1 MFDWILNMLQG
12 IINMVFIEL
21 TINSMVEVVKTH
33 LFLNLFTLDMWPK
46 FKVCTFMCHQR
57 TSEAIMQKIS
67 RTFQILTLNL
77 LQMCSV
83 TYEIFKV
90 SRNIQQK
97 IGFVKAH

>member
-1 MFDWILNMLQG
+1 
-12 IINMVFIEL
+12 
-21 TINSMVEVVKTH
+21 
-33 LFLNLFTLDMWPK
+33 
-46 FKVCTFMCHQR
+46 
-57 TSEAIMQKIS
+57 MQKIS